1 MTASLHYGAAGD
13 RPLAVSLIWGRDI
26 DEHGGAPSTAGG
38 FGVIPLAVR
47 HPNAPKG
54 FTDYWLLE
62 AAYQATPLDQIYG
75 RGEYVDRNFQLLFT
89 KKGALPGRPVSTR
102 IVRVKALT
110 LGYFRDFN
118 LVKGLKTGLGADLT
132 AYRYPEDLDFVYG
145 SHPLS
150 THISLRLR
158 WGPPHGMEHGM

>member
-1 MTASLHYGAAGD
+1 M
-13 RPLAVSLIWGRDI
+13 
-26 DEHGGAPSTAGG
+26 ST
-38 FGVIPLAVR
+38 
-47 HPNAPKG
+47 K
-54 FTDYWLLE
+54 
-62 AAYQATPLDQIYG
+62 
-75 RGEYVDRNFQLLFT
+75 
-89 KKGALPGRPVSTR
+89 
-102 IVRVKALT
+102 IVRIKALT
-110 LGYFRDFN
+110 IGYFRDFD